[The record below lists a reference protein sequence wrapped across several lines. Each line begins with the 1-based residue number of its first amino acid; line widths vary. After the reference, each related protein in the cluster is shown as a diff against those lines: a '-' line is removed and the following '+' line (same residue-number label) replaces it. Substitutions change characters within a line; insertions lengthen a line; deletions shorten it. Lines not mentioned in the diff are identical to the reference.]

1 MVYKIDN
8 RYYIKV
14 QGYYREVEI
23 TPQGDS
29 FDIKPINS
37 AESKIEVTT
46 VTDVDIVDLK
56 TEDFKK
62 DKFEP
67 IEDIKPFK
75 EIKKYKKEM

>member
-1 MVYKIDN
+1 MVYKIN
-8 RYYIKV
+8 NKYYIKV

-23 TPQGDS
+23 IPQGDS
-29 FDIKPINS
+29 FDIKPMTS
-37 AESKIEVTT
+37 ADSKIEVTT
-46 VTDVDIVDLK
+46 VDNVDIVDLK

>member
-8 RYYIKV
+8 KYYIKV
-14 QGYYREVEI
+14 QGYYKEVEI
-23 TPQGDS
+23 IPQSDS

-37 AESKIEVTT
+37 ADSKIEVTT
-46 VTDVDIVDLK
+46 VDNVDIVDLK

>member
-1 MVYKIDN
+1 MVYKIN
-8 RYYIKV
+8 NKYYIKV
-14 QGYYREVEI
+14 QGYYKEVEI
-23 TPQGDS
+23 TSHGDS
-29 FDIKPINS
+29 LDIKPITS
-37 AESKIEVTT
+37 ADSKIEVTT
-46 VTDVDIVDLK
+46 VNNVDIVDLK